1 MGFAP
6 ADVVVLVALVQHH
19 LLLADA
25 ATRRDLD
32 DPRTISSVAMAVG
45 DVTRLELLAALTEAD
60 SLATG
65 PSAWGMWKAGLV
77 EMLVDRVRDV
87 LEDSRPVSDAATDA
101 TSAFPSQEDR
111 ELMARGVFD
120 VVAAPPRVTVVAP
133 DRPGLLARVAG
144 TLALRG
150 VSIRSAQVASDGA
163 MAVEVFLVKPSVDRF
178 PDWAKVKDDVAAA
191 LDDRLALDALLAER
205 AQAYAAMYRVRA
217 ARPPEAL
224 VLFDD
229 EASDTSTVIEV
240 RAADGVGVL
249 YRITAALAACGLDVR
264 SAKVLTL
271 GHEVV
276 DTFYVN
282 PVPVNQRSGIEEAV
296 LRAL

>member
-1 MGFAP
+1 
-6 ADVVVLVALVQHH
+6 
-19 LLLADA
+19 LLADA

-32 DPRTISSVAMAVG
+32 DPRTISSVAMAVS
-45 DVTRLELLAALTEAD
+45 DVTTLELLDALTEAD

-65 PSAWGMWKAGLV
+65 PSAWGTWKAGLV
-77 EMLVDRVRDV
+77 DMLVDRVRDV
-87 LEDSRPVSDAATDA
+87 LEDSRPVSDAATEA

-150 VSIRSAQVASDGA
+150 VSVRSAQVASDGA
-163 MAVEVFLVKPSVDRF
+163 MAVEVFLVEPSVDRF

-249 YRITAALAACGLDVR
+249 YRITAALTACGLDVR

-282 PVPVNQRSGIEEAV
+282 PVPVDQRSGIEEAV